1 MAEIE
6 IYTSPFCGFCNA
18 AKKLLEKKGVAYTEF
33 DVMMNGAKRQ
43 EMIERAGGLTTVPQI
58 FVDGEHLGDC
68 MDMMEMDADGDLD
81 ARLKLPGDEDVGGEG
96 DGGAGG

>member
-43 EMIERAGGLTTVPQI
+43 EMIERAGGQTTVPQI

-68 MDMMEMDADGDLD
+68 MDMMEMDAEGELD

>member
-18 AKKLLEKKGVAYTEF
+18 AKKLLKKKGVAYTEF
-33 DVMMNGAKRQ
+33 DVIMNGAKRQ